1 MRCPRCNS
9 SRIQRGYDDAPLPLH
24 LVGLR
29 QLLCNKCGLE
39 FKGLDP
45 LGKLERVPQFEI
57 DMTATRRRVPRYAV
71 HLPAT
76 IHLAE
81 KNAETERFSYSR
93 PSRGHCESISK
104 MGLTLSFVG
113 TKFTEEELS
122 RAGQLLFV
130 SMQLPHAPIDSVV
143 SIISYERSAD
153 TPQKRLVTASFC
165 NMSESYAARLDEYLE
180 RCAEREP
187 VLIME

>member
-1 MRCPRCNS
+1 
-9 SRIQRGYDDAPLPLH
+9 
-24 LVGLR
+24 
-29 QLLCNKCGLE
+29 
-39 FKGLDP
+39 
-45 LGKLERVPQFEI
+45 
-57 DMTATRRRVPRYAV
+57 
-71 HLPAT
+71 
-76 IHLAE
+76 
-81 KNAETERFSYSR
+81 
-93 PSRGHCESISK
+93 

-153 TPQKRLVTASFC
+153 TPQKRLVTAAFC